1 MCRPILILPFFLLL
15 FRAFLN
21 VDVNPIFSSVVP
33 QGWPLAVNTSLY
45 VFLVL
50 FSLPLLQLCLFPCKH
65 GRPYFCPMLMQLS
78 TVNENPG
85 TQLTWSNKF
94 CIVTLSCLLQSNV
107 TTPPRP
113 QTALRSIPQVLT
125 PHPLSHDI
133 FCAVNKIP
141 LLGDLPRSKTN
152 YDKIE
157 PASFPSKPHFSLS
170 AVIKGHPYP
179 PGHEQQLWSPLQS
192 FFSHLLPRSITSSA
206 NSSFLIWGVHVF
218 IPPPLCFLAKWQPPA
233 LILGPY
239 KQMSLLPDGPDP
251 TTHHTGTAD
260 TSGP

>member
-1 MCRPILILPFFLLL
+1 MCCPILILPFFLFL

-45 VFLVL
+45 VFLIL
-50 FSLPLLQLCLFPCKH
+50 FNLPLLQLCLFPCKH
-65 GRPYFCPMLMQLS
+65 GRPYFCPMLMHLS

-94 CIVTLSCLLQSNV
+94 CIVTLSCLLQSYV

-152 YDKIE
+152 YDKIK
-157 PASFPSKPHFSLS
+157 PASFPSNPCLIS
-170 AVIKGHPYP
+170 ACL
-179 PGHEQQLWSPLQS
+179 LWSRGTLTHLDMS
-192 FFSHLLPRSITSSA
+192 NNCGALFSPSSLTC
-206 NSSFLIWGVHVF
+206 SQDPS
-218 IPPPLCFLAKWQPPA
+218 PA
-233 LILGPY
+233 LPIHP
-239 KQMSLLPDGPDP
+239 S
-251 TTHHTGTAD
+251 
-260 TSGP
+260 